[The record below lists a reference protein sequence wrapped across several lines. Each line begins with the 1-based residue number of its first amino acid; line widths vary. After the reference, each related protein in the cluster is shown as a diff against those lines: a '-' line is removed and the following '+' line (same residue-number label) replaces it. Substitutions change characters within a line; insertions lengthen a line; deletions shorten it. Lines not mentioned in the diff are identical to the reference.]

1 MTTMN
6 RLILILALVG
16 LDTLSGCVR
25 TTRAPGTEFRDCSDC
40 PAMTVLPPGRFAMG
54 SPADEPQRDADE
66 GPMHDV
72 NLARKVA
79 IGRHEV
85 TRGQYA
91 AFARATNR
99 ADSPECLSW
108 VGDRLVPAAG
118 RSWRDPGIPQSDD
131 HPVVCVSW
139 RDASAYAAWLASKTG
154 KAYRL
159 PSEAEWEYA
168 ARGGTSTAFAFS
180 GGEAG
185 ACQYANIGDRRA
197 EAAMSVWRTADCDD
211 GVGFGTAKVGSYL
224 PNGYGLHD
232 TIGNVWEWVADCYRS
247 NYDGAPTDGTAW
259 GNGGECGSVLDRG
272 GGFSS
277 LLPGN
282 LRPANR
288 SKSPSPDLGV
298 YTLGFRVARDMAA
311 SE

>member
-1 MTTMN
+1 VATMK
-6 RLILILALVG
+6 RLILALLCLG
-16 LDTLSGCVR
+16 TLSGCVS
-25 TTRAPGTEFRDCSDC
+25 TTLAPGAAFRDCTDC
-40 PAMTVLPPGRFAMG
+40 PAMMVLPSGRFAMG
-54 SPADEPQRDADE
+54 SPPDELQRDADE
-66 GPMHDV
+66 GPVQDV
-72 NLARKVA
+72 TFAGPFA

-91 AFARATNR
+91 AFARATNH
-99 ADSPECLSW
+99 ADSPQCFSW
-108 VGDRLVPAAG
+108 SGDRLALASG

-139 RDASAYAAWLASKTG
+139 RDASAYAAWLGAKTG
-154 KAYRL
+154 KPYRL

-168 ARGGTSTAFAFS
+168 ARGGTSTAHAFS

-185 ACQYANIGDRRA
+185 ACLYANIGDRRA
-197 EAAMSVWRTADCDD
+197 EAAMPAWRTADCDD
-211 GVGFGTAKVGSYL
+211 GVGFGTAKVGSYRA
-224 PNGYGLHD
+224 NGYGLYD
-232 TIGNVWEWVADCYRS
+232 TIGNVWEWVADCYRP
-247 NYDGAPTDGTAW
+247 NHEGAPSDGSAF
-259 GNGGECGSVLDRG
+259 GNGGECGNVLDRG

-288 SKSPSPDLGV
+288 SKAPSPDLGV
-298 YTLGFRVARDMAA
+298 YTLGFRVARDLTA